1 MELVID
7 IGNSSVKSAVFI
19 NNGIHKVFRT
29 KSAMQEVAHVSQEFD
44 IQSVVISSV
53 RVENDDIIAFW
64 QGRHPTLFLDHR
76 TSLPITNEYKTPK
89 TLGKD
94 RIAAVIG
101 ARFLYPNDPVL
112 AIDAGTCITF
122 DVLTKDN
129 RYLGGNISPGARL
142 RFKAMDEFTSALPL
156 VNDYEFHEVYGQNTE
171 ESMAS
176 GVINGLAYEVDGAIS
191 RYEEAFPGLKS
202 VVCGGEAGYFVNHL
216 KKEIFANQNL
226 VLLGLHKILK
236 FNEQKLRNSTAK

>member
-19 NNGIHKVFRT
+19 NNGIHKVYR
-29 KSAMQEVAHVSQEFD
+29 SQDATEELYDLIKDFD
-44 IQSVVISSV
+44 IKSIIISSV
-53 RVENDDIIAFW
+53 RVDNDEVVDFW
-64 QGRHPTLFLDHR
+64 TKRHPTLFLSHE
-76 TSLPITNEYKTPK
+76 TEIPVVNKYKTPE

-94 RIAAVIG
+94 RLAAVIG
-101 ARFLYPNDPVL
+101 ARFLFPNDPVL

-122 DVLTKDN
+122 DVLTKN
-129 RYLGGNISPGARL
+129 NEYLGGNISPGARL

-156 VNDYEFHEVYGQNTE
+156 VDDYEFTDVFGRNTE

-176 GVINGLAYEVDGAIS
+176 GVINGLVYEIEGAMS

-202 VVCGGEAGYFVNHL
+202 VLCGGEARYFVNHL

-236 FNEQKLRNSTAK
+236 FNEQKLFKSTAE